1 MKKIYLLTTGLCFS
15 IAVMAQSP
23 GGVSSNLSLW
33 LRADAAGTLSS
44 TDSLNS
50 WTYFNNAN
58 VFTSVATNRPI
69 VQSSTFNF
77 LPSVFFN
84 GAQEMDGP
92 TGVNA
97 PIQPGEPQAPGNPA
111 YAIFA
116 VWSSN
121 VANATPQRVW
131 SQRSTGSAGD
141 GAALWI
147 YNGEYGDEDEISP
160 YTQGVGLAQN
170 AGTQYISQVNLL
182 AQNTNDLVLVDQT
195 NIAGAPVV
203 LNSDP
208 AGQALTDRNIST
220 LVNRLG
226 CRNVPTEEPLIG
238 NIAEVIV
245 YNQEVDNTTPNANA
259 RNQIFSY
266 LGMKYGIPLG
276 ISLLSSAGTT
286 VWDATAN
293 ATYNHSVFGLAVDNT
308 SGLNVTQSNSS
319 ATGSPNGTG
328 QSGAGNIIISDFNPI
343 TTDQSF
349 VMIGNDG
356 HPLTETTFDMPAA
369 AAGSERLSRNWWVQN
384 TNSVGPVNLS
394 FDFTGLTVTGSI
406 GTTSDFRLMVNDA
419 GDPTFSMGN
428 TEYYTPSS
436 FSTNVANFTAV
447 NLPNGNVFAIMS
459 SAVGVPLPVDFISF
473 TAQSSGGNVD
483 LNWVVGD
490 NQQAS
495 SYEVDRSSDGVNFTK
510 IAVLPNNAD
519 QTNYS
524 FVDANAGAGTH
535 YYRVLET
542 DQDGKSIYSKVVS
555 ATIGGGDFSVAVLNN
570 PAVGKTDAQLQINA
584 VSSGVAYIE
593 LWSLGGARISLQQEA
608 IGTGT
613 TTISIPMSNLAPGSY
628 VVKVMV
634 NNNTHV
640 AQVVKM

>member
-170 AGTQYISQVNLL
+170 AGTQYISQLNLL

>member
-58 VFTSVATNRPI
+58 VFTSVALNRPI
-69 VQSSTFNF
+69 VQNSTFNF

-92 TGVNA
+92 TGVSA

-121 VANATPQRVW
+121 VADATPQRVW

-141 GAALWI
+141 GTALWI
-147 YNGEYGDEDEISP
+147 YNGGYGDEDEISP
-160 YTQGVGLAQN
+160 YTQGVGLTQN
-170 AGTQYISQVNLL
+170 AGTQYISQINLL
-182 AQNTNDLVLVDQT
+182 AQNTSDLQLIDQT
-195 NIAGAPVV
+195 NIAGSPVV

-208 AGQALTDRNIST
+208 AGLALTDRNIST

-245 YNQEVDNTTPNANA
+245 YNNEVDNTTPNANA

-286 VWDATAN
+286 VWDATAHS
-293 ATYNHSVFGLAVDNT
+293 AYNHSVFGLAVDNT
-308 SGLNVTQSNSS
+308 SGLNVQQSNSS
-319 ATGSPNGTG
+319 VTGSANGTG
-328 QSGAGNIIISDFNPI
+328 VSGAGNIVLSQFNPI

-356 HPLTETTFDMPAA
+356 NPLTETTFDMPAA

-384 TNSVGPVNLS
+384 TNSVGPVNLT

-419 GDPTFSMGN
+419 GDPTFSSGN

-459 SAVGVPLPVDFISF
+459 SAVGVPLPVDFVSF
-473 TAQSSGGNVD
+473 TAQPNGGNVD

-495 SYEVDRSSDGVNFTK
+495 SYEVDRSSDGVHFTK

-542 DQDGKSIYSKVVS
+542 DQDGKSIYSKVVT

-613 TTISIPMSNLAPGSY
+613 TTISVPMSNLAPGSY

>member
-58 VFTSVATNRPI
+58 VFTSVALNRPI
-69 VQSSTFNF
+69 VQNSTFNF

-97 PIQPGEPQAPGNPA
+97 PITASNPA
-111 YAIFA
+111 YSIFA

-121 VANATPQRVW
+121 VADATPQRVW

-141 GAALWI
+141 GTALWI
-147 YNGEYGDEDEISP
+147 YNGGYGDEDEISP
-160 YTQGVGLAQN
+160 YTQGVGLTQN

-182 AQNTNDLVLVDQT
+182 AQNTSDLQLIDQT
-195 NIAGAPVV
+195 NIAGSPVV

-208 AGQALTDRNIST
+208 AGLALTDRNIST

-245 YNQEVDNTTPNANA
+245 YNNEVDNTTPNANA

-286 VWDATAN
+286 VWDATAHS
-293 ATYNHSVFGLAVDNT
+293 AYNHSVFGLAVDNT
-308 SGLNVTQSNSS
+308 SGLNVQQSNSS
-319 ATGSPNGTG
+319 VTGSANGTG
-328 QSGAGNIIISDFNPI
+328 VSGAGNIVLSQFNPI
-343 TTDQSF
+343 NTDQSF

-356 HPLTETTFDMPAA
+356 NPLTETTFDMPAA

-406 GTTSDFRLMVNDA
+406 GTTSDFRLMVNSL
-419 GDPTFSMGN
+419 GDPTFSTGT

-447 NLPNGNVFAIMS
+447 NLPDGNVFAIMS

-473 TAQSSGGNVD
+473 TAQPNDGNVD

-490 NQQAS
+490 NQEAS

-542 DQDGKSIYSKVVS
+542 DQDGKSIYSKVVT

-593 LWSLGGARISLQQEA
+593 LWSLGGARISLQQQA
-608 IGTGT
+608 IGAGT
-613 TTISIPMSNLAPGSY
+613 TTISVPMSNLAPGSY